1 MSRGGGASRGLFH
14 TQSRRK
20 AHRRR
25 QRSEGRTDEERRC
38 ALMGDVDG
46 RWEAGGFWS
55 LEADGC
61 VSVKK
66 KKRTKMM
73 ASVERSEVN

>member
-1 MSRGGGASRGLFH
+1 M
-14 TQSRRK
+14 
-20 AHRRR
+20 
-25 QRSEGRTDEERRC
+25 
-38 ALMGDVDG
+38 MGDVDG

-73 ASVERSEVN
+73 ASVEQSEVN